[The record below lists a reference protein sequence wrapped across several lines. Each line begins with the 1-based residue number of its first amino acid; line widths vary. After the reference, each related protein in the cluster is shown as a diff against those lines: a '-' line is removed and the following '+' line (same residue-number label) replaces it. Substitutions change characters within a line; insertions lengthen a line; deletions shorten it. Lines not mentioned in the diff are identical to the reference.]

1 MCQYGMHS
9 MQDGRPLKNPL
20 SLMTNSFDFAE
31 LMRVKCKEETHNH
44 RALQGPDTAWSATC
58 LTAFANGQLWPANRI
73 SSQGIFLNYP
83 PESKPALP
91 LLPGSGNSSVVMAA
105 SLFRPVLGSIPGS
118 NTELDRRSV
127 NPSLQSGNG
136 EPGSE

>member
-1 MCQYGMHS
+1 
-9 MQDGRPLKNPL
+9 MQDGRPLKKPL

-58 LTAFANGQLWPANRI
+58 LTAFANAVLRNFGTANRI

-83 PESKPALP
+83 TESKPALP
-91 LLPGSGNSSVVMAA
+91 LLRVRRKQST
-105 SLFRPVLGSIPGS
+105 
-118 NTELDRRSV
+118 TELLPFRSRGR
-127 NPSLQSGNG
+127 SSQL
-136 EPGSE
+136 